1 MSFPTELQDLPSSP
15 RTSAALTPA
24 SLGLSWPSTCRRPS
38 WPPFRASALRES
50 LRVWHFVFALKVM
63 GMVLNLDLLTRLNDW
78 FQFDHLAKSYHS
90 IFLTSGPDGGPA
102 SRQDLEAR
110 DTRSVKRLGD
120 HSPVH
125 LKIDDCKLSTVIA
138 ALRSGFRETL
148 AQWVDAAD
156 ASRTVFASGCFG
168 HCITED
174 AQYFNIRLR
183 EGPGQGMS
191 LNDTTAAFLSGA
203 MNSKAFIEQCHC
215 STLSCSDGCAPRKL
229 WKVMLKGLAE
239 YVLLPLLLLCGLPTP
254 AADPYAAHY
263 HYDDRGAYGYPA
275 YPPPGGAD
283 PYYDPYRQYPPPGYG
298 YYPPPHYPPYGYPPP
313 PPGPGFPGYPPP
325 HYPPPHYPPPHAPQE
340 PRPSQKPREGG
351 RKRPLEDPE
360 IRLSLEEVLP
370 RLVHYAQEQEGS
382 RFLQW
387 KLESCSKEESEL
399 RNSGEGGRKVSIR
412 LQIGI
417 SKSALCCTIFVFDSV
432 LSWRSLNSKSKDAF
446 GNFVIQKLLDS
457 CSREQA
463 ASLVAQVKSGI
474 IDLSMDKYG
483 CRVVQKFLET
493 LRDEDW
499 DDLVSQFFDKV
510 IDCIED
516 ANGNHVI
523 QKVVENMP
531 SSGHISFVIQAV
543 AKRAE
548 DMALHQYGCRIIQR
562 LLENAELESIA
573 GILDPIVEATDK
585 LSKDK
590 HANYVIQCILERG
603 RLQDKIRI
611 VKLITEKVLEFAKNK
626 VSSNVVERCFEI
638 TTDASKLVENR
649 TALMSAVLGSS
660 GDTRAPFAQL
670 MTDKFGN
677 YTAQR
682 IIEYSRGE
690 DWQELRRRVEAVQDD
705 LKKSATGKH
714 ILTALNKRK
723 NLGR

>member
-1 MSFPTELQDLPSSP
+1 M
-15 RTSAALTPA
+15 
-24 SLGLSWPSTCRRPS
+24 
-38 WPPFRASALRES
+38 
-50 LRVWHFVFALKVM
+50 
-63 GMVLNLDLLTRLNDW
+63 
-78 FQFDHLAKSYHS
+78 
-90 IFLTSGPDGGPA
+90 
-102 SRQDLEAR
+102 
-110 DTRSVKRLGD
+110 
-120 HSPVH
+120 
-125 LKIDDCKLSTVIA
+125 
-138 ALRSGFRETL
+138 
-148 AQWVDAAD
+148 
-156 ASRTVFASGCFG
+156 
-168 HCITED
+168 
-174 AQYFNIRLR
+174 
-183 EGPGQGMS
+183 
-191 LNDTTAAFLSGA
+191 
-203 MNSKAFIEQCHC
+203 
-215 STLSCSDGCAPRKL
+215 
-229 WKVMLKGLAE
+229 
-239 YVLLPLLLLCGLPTP
+239 
-254 AADPYAAHY
+254 
-263 HYDDRGAYGYPA
+263 
-275 YPPPGGAD
+275 
-283 PYYDPYRQYPPPGYG
+283 
-298 YYPPPHYPPYGYPPP
+298 
-313 PPGPGFPGYPPP
+313 
-325 HYPPPHYPPPHAPQE
+325 
-340 PRPSQKPREGG
+340 
-351 RKRPLEDPE
+351 EDPE

-387 KLESCSKEESEL
+387 KLESCSKEEQSRIFEKAAPAA
-399 RNSGEGGRKVSIR
+399 RK
-412 LQIGI
+412 L
-417 SKSALCCTIFVFDSV
+417 
-432 LSWRSLNSKSKDAF
+432 SKDAF

-638 TTDASKLVENR
+638 TTVGPDASKLVENR

-705 LKKSATGKH
+705 LKKSATGLH
-714 ILTALNKRK
+714 RTVPLQHFELQ
-723 NLGR
+723 